1 MLNRTLLSCGRRV
14 GTLLTLGFA
23 FLVAQPGWAQSTQH
37 YMQTNQVSNL
47 ASLAPVKAFDPIA
60 GKFKG
65 LLDGTDGNPIH
76 IDGLWALASG
86 NDANAGPATTLFFTA
101 GIDHESNGLFGT
113 FTAVENVLGGDH

>member
-1 MLNRTLLSCGRRV
+1 MQSGHAALRRNKEDGMLNRTLLSCGRRA

-23 FLVAQPGWAQSTQH
+23 
-37 YMQTNQVSNL
+37 
-47 ASLAPVKAFDPIA
+47 AFDPIT

-76 IDGLWALASG
+76 IDGLWALAFG